1 MYNSVHQAQIL
12 WCEAPV
18 QMSAAYAAFGRGG
31 YYIKPYSY
39 KEATLLENGKV
50 FNNKSEKIKVM
61 SEETAYMIT
70 DILITAA
77 QRGVG
82 GIQVGGTQIAAKSG
96 TTNLDKATT
105 EKLGIPASATRDA
118 WNITYSPEYAIAL
131 WVGYDVNN
139 SDHYLTATIGGRVR
153 NAVMKAVG
161 SRVYS
166 KNKTFSKPS
175 GIIEV
180 EVEKETIPTALAS
193 EYTPEALRMIEI
205 FKEGTEPTENSTR
218 FEKLAN
224 PTNGTYT
231 NNGTQI
237 NLKWNGIS
245 TPDAI
250 STNYLQEYFNKYF
263 DTSASKYYEQRIAYN
278 NNYIGSLGY
287 NIYEKNSD
295 GTLKY
300 IGRTDNTNYT
310 ITNPSGGNVTYV
322 IKSAYSLF
330 TANMSDGLQISVN
343 TGIDSNIEDIVSPG
357 QNDDNNNNNNNDYEL
372 D

>member
-1 MYNSVHQAQIL
+1 
-12 WCEAPV
+12 
-18 QMSAAYAAFGRGG
+18 
-31 YYIKPYSY
+31 
-39 KEATLLENGKV
+39 
-50 FNNKSEKIKVM
+50 
-61 SEETAYMIT
+61 
-70 DILITAA
+70 
-77 QRGVG
+77 
-82 GIQVGGTQIAAKSG
+82 
-96 TTNLDKATT
+96 
-105 EKLGIPASATRDA
+105 
-118 WNITYSPEYAIAL
+118 
-131 WVGYDVNN
+131 
-139 SDHYLTATIGGRVR
+139 
-153 NAVMKAVG
+153 MKAVG

-287 NIYEKNSD
+287 NIYEKASD
-295 GTLKY
+295 GTLTY
-300 IGRTDNTNYT
+300 LGRTDSTNYT
-310 ITNPSGGNVTYV
+310 ITNPSSGNVTYI

-357 QNDDNNNNNNNDYEL
+357 QNEDNDDNNNNNNNDYEL